1 MVQQL
6 NQQTIEFEGTDQE
19 QAVADEIFNLM
30 RMYGFSYADNRPIR
44 QTLTNLA
51 QYLSERKFQGIE
63 KVQEMTG
70 LVDKALTANL
80 KVFRREEENDT
91 VAFVT
96 TKSGVAPALPTGQV
110 DHHSFRTRLYADAK
124 PVVTPTPAEQAA
136 QQQASNR
143 AAEANPLQLPT
154 AAPLPLST
162 AAPTAR
168 PTAASI
174 APTLPAKAAPVPT
187 TAPKKPETVVVPVA
201 IKPTTPIRPAETEV
215 AVEVAEQAPV
225 VATSAPAESETVASE
240 PVTTAEAA
248 RELELAP
255 DVVADLSLP
264 TNQLLSEY
272 GGYFRSSL
280 LKGIVSDSRFV
291 NFANEWYL
299 EEMTGRYS
307 KGDLRRIREYILE
320 VGGPVTDAD
329 ILSDL
334 YNKRTNEG
342 DYTPTRFALDYRL
355 AKEKKDFEF
364 VGTVDE
370 RIWTTAGVPTIGT
383 TRHKAAEIGTD
394 YKYLEDPNLVDP
406 NELTGEPGKY
416 TWEHILTFYEYENGV
431 LPYDVSAKAIFPKLL
446 QEDQKSV
453 ILRFEATQL
462 GVVYNAEL
470 RYPSG
475 NRGGWIVGLESFFSD
490 NLVPGAILVVRQ
502 TNRTNQFTIEYK
514 QGDEQ
519 EARLLFWDERR
530 QKFVFRPII
539 FACAINKEEALT
551 PDRYSRIDGQ
561 RRLEESERK
570 RTDFVLANAFE
581 YAGQKQGDSYYTLLD
596 DLYPIANIERPFSRN
611 YLRSLLTSGNN
622 QFRLDETTP
631 DAFFYKPAS
640 QGRR

>member
-19 QAVADEIFNLM
+19 QAVAGEIFNLM
-30 RMYGFSYADNRPIR
+30 RMFGFSYAANRPIR
-44 QTLTNLA
+44 QTLPNLV
-51 QYLSERKFQGIE
+51 QYLSEHKFQGIE
-63 KVQEMTG
+63 NAEEMTG
-70 LVDKALTANL
+70 LVDKALTASP
-80 KVFRREEENDT
+80 KVFRREEENGI

-96 TKSGVAPALPTGQV
+96 TKVGIAAVIPSEQV

-154 AAPLPLST
+154 AAPLPL
-162 AAPTAR
+162 
-168 PTAASI
+168 PTAASAARPVAATV
-174 APTLPAKAAPVPT
+174 APTTPAKAAPVPT
-187 TAPKKPETVVVPVA
+187 AAPKKPETVAVPA
-201 IKPTTPIRPAETEV
+201 AAKPTTPMRPAEVEV
-215 AVEVAEQAPV
+215 AVEVVEAASV
-225 VATSAPAESETVASE
+225 VATPISEPERVAPE
-240 PVTTAEAA
+240 PVTAPEAV

-272 GGYFRSSL
+272 GSYFRSSL
-280 LKGIVSDSRFV
+280 LKGIASDSRFV

-329 ILSDL
+329 ILADL

-370 RIWTTAGVPTIGT
+370 RIWTTAGVPAIGA

-394 YKYLEDPNLVDP
+394 YKYLEDPNLVDS
-406 NELTGEPGKY
+406 NELKGEPGKY

-431 LPYDVSAKAIFPKLL
+431 LPYDVSAKALFPKLL

-514 QGDEQ
+514 QGEEQ

-561 RRLEESERK
+561 KRLEESERK

-581 YAGQKQGDSYYTLLD
+581 YAGQKQGDTYYTLLD

-622 QFRLDETTP
+622 QFRVDETTP
-631 DAFFYKPAS
+631 DAFFYKPAG

>member
-1 MVQQL
+1 M
-6 NQQTIEFEGTDQE
+6 
-19 QAVADEIFNLM
+19 
-30 RMYGFSYADNRPIR
+30 
-44 QTLTNLA
+44 
-51 QYLSERKFQGIE
+51 
-63 KVQEMTG
+63 
-70 LVDKALTANL
+70 
-80 KVFRREEENDT
+80 
-91 VAFVT
+91 
-96 TKSGVAPALPTGQV
+96 
-110 DHHSFRTRLYADAK
+110 
-124 PVVTPTPAEQAA
+124 
-136 QQQASNR
+136 
-143 AAEANPLQLPT
+143 
-154 AAPLPLST
+154 
-162 AAPTAR
+162 
-168 PTAASI
+168 
-174 APTLPAKAAPVPT
+174 
-187 TAPKKPETVVVPVA
+187 
-201 IKPTTPIRPAETEV
+201 RPAE
-215 AVEVAEQAPV
+215 VEVAAEVVETAPV
-225 VATSAPAESETVASE
+225 VAPPVAE
-240 PVTTAEAA
+240 PVTVAPEPVTASEAV

-255 DVVADLSLP
+255 NVVADLSLP

-280 LKGIVSDSRFV
+280 LKGITSDFSFCQFCQRLVFGRNDRTLQQRRF
-291 NFANEWYL
+291 ASYSGIYL
-299 EEMTGRYS
+299 GS
-307 KGDLRRIREYILE
+307 GW
-320 VGGPVTDAD
+320 PVTDAD
-329 ILSDL
+329 ILADL

-370 RIWTTAGVPTIGT
+370 RIWTTAGVPAIGA

-394 YKYLEDPNLVDP
+394 YKYLEDPNLVDQ
-406 NELTGEPGKY
+406 NELNGEAGKY

-431 LPYDVSAKAIFPKLL
+431 LPYDVSAKAIFPKPL

-453 ILRFEATQL
+453 ILRFDATQL

-470 RYPSG
+470 RFPSG

-490 NLVPGAILVVRQ
+490 NLVPGAILVIRQ

-561 RRLEESERK
+561 KRLEELERK

-581 YAGQKQGDSYYTLLD
+581 YAGQKQGDTYYTLLD

-611 YLRSLLTSGNN
+611 YLRSLLTTGNN
-622 QFRLDETTP
+622 QFRPDETTP